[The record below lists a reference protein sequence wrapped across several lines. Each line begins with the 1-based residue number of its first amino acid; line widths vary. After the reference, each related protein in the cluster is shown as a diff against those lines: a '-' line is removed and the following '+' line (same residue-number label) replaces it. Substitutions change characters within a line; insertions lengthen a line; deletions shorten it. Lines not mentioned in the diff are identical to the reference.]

1 MVIQMDKKTI
11 LDFANKKEKTFDQMA
26 SMHFKLSDTYKLFST
41 VEDTIEVIISVLFRP
56 FSSLKVIKMQKH
68 TNGSDYDCFLETFY

>member
-11 LDFANKKEKTFDQMA
+11 LDFANKKKKTFDQMA

-41 VEDTIEVIISVLFRP
+41 VEDTIVSIPPKIAHLDRP
-56 FSSLKVIKMQKH
+56 
-68 TNGSDYDCFLETFY
+68 N